1 MVLVG
6 YLHITSNKSGN
17 QPRDYICKQ
26 GRENMSTL
34 EKDLVDMCLKRSNY
48 VYHHA
53 ETNSDQGRGDQ
64 SAAAQIQGF

>member
-1 MVLVG
+1 MVLAG

-17 QPRDYICKQ
+17 QPRDHLCKQ

-34 EKDLVDMCLKRSNY
+34 EKNLVDMCLKGSNY

-53 ETNSDQGRGDQ
+53 ETNSDQGRRDQ
-64 SAAAQIQGF
+64 SVAAQVQRF